1 MENCFIFGILRQHA
15 KKVLMPST
23 ISVIFDYEKSL
34 DLVISLCCSIVT
46 YIRVSEIMLEI
57 VVLDDNVPL
66 LLSTG
71 YRN

>member
-1 MENCFIFGILRQHA
+1 
-15 KKVLMPST
+15 MPST